1 MWTAWC
7 VAMYFFGARAEIIQT
22 PSLVLKEDENATLTC
37 SQSDNHNYM
46 CWYLQQPG
54 KGLQLLYYS
63 IEVNQEQ
70 EGDYHTG
77 YKAKRL
83 NRAKFYLEILSV
95 KTIHSAVY
103 FCASSLDTTL
113 QSHLLSLHK

>member
-7 VAMYFFGARAEIIQT
+7 VAVYFFGARAKIIQT
-22 PSLVLKEDENATLTC
+22 SSLVLKEEENATLTC
-37 SQSDNHNYM
+37 SQNDNHNYM

-54 KGLQLLYYS
+54 KGMQLIYYS
-63 IEVNQEQ
+63 IGTNQVQ
-70 EGDYHTG
+70 EGDHPTG

-83 NRAKFYLEILSV
+83 NLNDFYLEILSV

-103 FCASSLDTTL
+103 FCGSSLDTTL
-113 QSHLLSLHK
+113 RSHLLSLHK